1 MPPYGQPTKPK
12 NTKRTVKSPSGAQV
26 YLRGKNLDE
35 KVKSANRAINSAIQS
50 LPITGTG
57 SANKFFKVAAATDA
71 GLSAEYAKIAKINEY
86 KEVRDSASDTSKQ
99 YTKTEKRYSNLS
111 NKVKTQ
117 STMSKKKRPSAKK

>member
-1 MPPYGQPTKPK
+1 MPPKGQPTKPK

-35 KVKSANRAINSAIQS
+35 KVESANRAMQNMH
-50 LPITGTG
+50 PITGT
-57 SANKFFKVAAATDA
+57 SANKYFKVAAATEA
-71 GLSAEYAKIAKINEY
+71 GLSAEYAKIAKIDKY
-86 KEVRDSASDTSKQ
+86 KKVRDFASKTSKQ
-99 YTKTEKRYSNLS
+99 YAEDEKRYSNLS